1 MKANSQA
8 LGADIQFGALSKVKL
23 YSNKINKLQKCKWIS
38 EPYTLHLHVCTVQ
51 SIANSDINLSAAI
64 AGSQTLQLQKDA
76 LPNLASTS
84 GGHRENWG
92 ESNMAEGS
100 ADTSTDDTEDKN
112 QMVIALL

>member
-1 MKANSQA
+1 M
-8 LGADIQFGALSKVKL
+8 
-23 YSNKINKLQKCKWIS
+23 
-38 EPYTLHLHVCTVQ
+38 VQ

-76 LPNLASTS
+76 MPNLASTS

-112 QMVIALL
+112 QMVIALV

>member
-8 LGADIQFGALSKVKL
+8 LGADIQFGALSKVKS
-23 YSNKINKLQKCKWIS
+23 YSNNQPISCKNILNFGILHFYLMRKL
-38 EPYTLHLHVCTVQ
+38 Q

-64 AGSQTLQLQKDA
+64 AGSQTLQQQKDSQ
-76 LPNLASTS
+76 PNLASTS

-92 ESNMAEGS
+92 ESNMGDGS
-100 ADTSTDDTEDKN
+100 PDTSTDDTEDKN